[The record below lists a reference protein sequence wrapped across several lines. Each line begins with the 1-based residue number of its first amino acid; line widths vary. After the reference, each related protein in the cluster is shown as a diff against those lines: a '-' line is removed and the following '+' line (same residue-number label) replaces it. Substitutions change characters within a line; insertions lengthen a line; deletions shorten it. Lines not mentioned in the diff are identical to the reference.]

1 MYQVQKIRRDM
12 GDLNYIVTKFDL
24 MDICGISTTI
34 RECSVVFSTQERFM
48 KLTANSKN
56 GILGTVK
63 FIYLLMMPK
72 SKNKVASLGDTKKN
86 KL

>member
-1 MYQVQKIRRDM
+1 MAYPQQSENAV
-12 GDLNYIVTKFDL
+12 LF
-24 MDICGISTTI
+24 
-34 RECSVVFSTQERFM
+34 FSTQERFM

-56 GILGTVK
+56 GVLGTVK

>member
-1 MYQVQKIRRDM
+1 MAYAQQSENAV
-12 GDLNYIVTKFDL
+12 LF
-24 MDICGISTTI
+24 
-34 RECSVVFSTQERFM
+34 FSTQERFM

-56 GILGTVK
+56 GVLGTVK